1 MASLADSPSLSPLR
15 PPSLSFRGDVDVSA
29 VCQYQIADVK
39 KVFEGSYKE
48 YREAAQRWGRYTGAV
63 PVPRPGAVRVE
74 GG

>member
-1 MASLADSPSLSPLR
+1 M
-15 PPSLSFRGDVDVSA
+15 DVSA

-74 GG
+74 GGWGEGRKCKSWNSRKS